1 MAKHIKD
8 KHQKEAA
15 AEQESRAECWAN
27 FTSPQAKGK
36 QQQVE
41 SDGVDTTTEKEKQ
54 PRTEL
59 LDCVT
64 ELLEEKL
71 NEVMNQIRFLPPT
84 KQISEAIRSE
94 VRSAVADA
102 FRKERSGAE
111 ARAPKQPAQLSQAAS
126 VEDLVSYY
134 DMGHSVG
141 DCSAWCKTC
150 WKDGRSKVLIDEDT
164 IPKLGVFATNQ
175 KLRHFE
181 GGGGGRGE
189 EGPMY
194 NEMSSI
200 FFVKGV
206 DGAARCTWQN
216 ELARSS
222 VQ

>member
-1 MAKHIKD
+1 
-8 KHQKEAA
+8 
-15 AEQESRAECWAN
+15 
-27 FTSPQAKGK
+27 
-36 QQQVE
+36 
-41 SDGVDTTTEKEKQ
+41 
-54 PRTEL
+54 
-59 LDCVT
+59 
-64 ELLEEKL
+64 
-71 NEVMNQIRFLPPT
+71 
-84 KQISEAIRSE
+84 
-94 VRSAVADA
+94 
-102 FRKERSGAE
+102 
-111 ARAPKQPAQLSQAAS
+111 
-126 VEDLVSYY
+126 
-134 DMGHSVG
+134 MGHSVG

-175 KLRHFE
+175 KLRYFE
-181 GGGGGRGE
+181 GGGGERGE

>member
-1 MAKHIKD
+1 
-8 KHQKEAA
+8 
-15 AEQESRAECWAN
+15 
-27 FTSPQAKGK
+27 
-36 QQQVE
+36 
-41 SDGVDTTTEKEKQ
+41 
-54 PRTEL
+54 
-59 LDCVT
+59 
-64 ELLEEKL
+64 
-71 NEVMNQIRFLPPT
+71 MNQIRFLPSA

-175 KLRHFE
+175 KLRYFE

>member
-1 MAKHIKD
+1 
-8 KHQKEAA
+8 
-15 AEQESRAECWAN
+15 
-27 FTSPQAKGK
+27 
-36 QQQVE
+36 VE

-54 PRTEL
+54 PRTELL

-71 NEVMNQIRFLPPT
+71 NEVMNQIRFLPSA

-102 FRKERSGAE
+102 LRKERSGAE

-126 VEDLVSYY
+126 VEDLISYY

-164 IPKLGVFATNQ
+164 IPKLGVCLPPIRSCATS
-175 KLRHFE
+175 REE
-181 GGGGGRGE
+181 GGGEGRRALC
-189 EGPMY
+189 
-194 NEMSSI
+194 I
-200 FFVKGV
+200 T
-206 DGAARCTWQN
+206 R
-216 ELARSS
+216 
-222 VQ
+222 